1 MKAHV
6 LLFIFTFVFSSSV
19 FARPLKDVMSDM
31 GGKFRLISRPINAGS
46 AGATEIQHVKTLI
59 DLVTEASAVLPD
71 VVRNSSSP
79 QREELEILYNNLM
92 QELITEFNTLLDAI
106 TAGDS
111 SLAKTSLQRILQ
123 LRTEGHD
130 QFKI

>member
-6 LLFIFTFVFSSSV
+6 LLLIFTFVFSSSV

-46 AGATEIQHVKTLI
+46 AGATEIQHVKALI

-92 QELITEFNTLLDAI
+92 HELITEFNTLLDAI